1 MRVGSSKMPAESG
14 ETQTNV
20 GSSKVPADG
29 GEEAVRCQLGGERW
43 WQRVPPG
50 WGGGGSRVP
59 ADPTRW
65 REEGDPKRPNNY
77 RYRVRVCTR
86 RSPSPFTLPVSYRVS
101 HVVPLFS
108 ER

>member
-1 MRVGSSKMPAESG
+1 MPAGRE
-14 ETQTNV
+14 V
-20 GSSKVPADG
+20 MA
-29 GEEAVRCQLGGERW
+29 
-43 WQRVPPG
+43 RVPSG

-65 REEGDPKRPNNY
+65 RGEGDPKKPNNY
-77 RYRVRVCTR
+77 WDRVRVCTR
-86 RSPSPFTLPVSYRVS
+86 RSPSPFTLLVSYRVS

>member
-1 MRVGSSKMPAESG
+1 MWVAVRCQLKAGS
-14 ETQTNV
+14 
-20 GSSKVPADG
+20 SSKVPADG
-29 GEEAVRCQLGGERW
+29 GEEAVRCQLGERW
-43 WQRVPPG
+43 WQRVPSG

-59 ADPTRW
+59 ADPTRGGG
-65 REEGDPKRPNNY
+65 EGNPERPNNY

-86 RSPSPFTLPVSYRVS
+86 RSPSPFTLLVSYRVS